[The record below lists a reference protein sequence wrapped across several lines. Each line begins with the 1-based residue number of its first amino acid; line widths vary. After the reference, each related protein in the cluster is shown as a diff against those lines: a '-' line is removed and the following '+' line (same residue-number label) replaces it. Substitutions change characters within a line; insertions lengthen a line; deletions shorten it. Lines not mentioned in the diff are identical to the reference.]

1 MSILFP
7 LYFFKGFGLILS
19 SQCVGEA
26 AFVCG
31 LSNCFAYG
39 IGNTDWRRNV
49 ANAAVLGPRLT
60 AIRIMLKQKHKYPNL
75 CLKQFLL
82 HFAYE

>member
-1 MSILFP
+1 MNILFP
-7 LYFFKGFGLILS
+7 LYFFEVFGLILS
-19 SQCVGEA
+19 SQCLGEA

-39 IGNTDWRRNV
+39 TGNTGWRSV
-49 ANAAVLGPRLT
+49 ANAAVLRPRLA
-60 AIRIMLKQKHKYPNL
+60 AIYIMLKQKYEYPNL

-82 HFAYE
+82 HFACE